1 MSEEFMKSIGS
12 FLPMILL
19 AVAMILVMVIP
30 QRKRDKKIQEM
41 LAGIK
46 VGDNIKTIGGVY
58 GKVVAV
64 KEDLITIET
73 GPEKAKIVFAKGAVS
88 TVEAS
93 DVENEELTEKK

>member
-1 MSEEFMKSIGS
+1 MSEQFMQSIGS

-30 QRKRDKKIQEM
+30 QRKRDKKIQQM
-41 LAGIK
+41 RAGIK
-46 VGDNIKTIGGVY
+46 VGDNIKTIGGIY

-88 TVEAS
+88 TVESAE
-93 DVENEELTEKK
+93 VENEELAEKK

>member
-1 MSEEFMKSIGS
+1 MSEQFMQSIGS
-12 FLPMILL
+12 FVPMILL

-30 QRKRDKKIQEM
+30 QKKRDKKIQEM

-46 VGDNIKTIGGVY
+46 VGDNIKTIGGIY

-73 GPEKAKIVFAKGAVS
+73 GPERAKIVFAKGAVS
-88 TVEAS
+88 TVEAA
-93 DVENEELTEKK
+93 DVENEELSEKK

>member
-1 MSEEFMKSIGS
+1 MSEQFMQSVGS
-12 FLPMILL
+12 YVPMIILV
-19 AVAMILVMVIP
+19 VAMILVMVIP
-30 QRKRDKKIQEM
+30 QRKRDKKVQEM

-46 VGDNIKTIGGVY
+46 VGDNIKTIGGIY

-88 TVEAS
+88 TVEAA
-93 DVENEELTEKK
+93 DVENEELAEKK

>member
-1 MSEEFMKSIGS
+1 MSEQFMQSIGT
-12 FLPMILL
+12 FVP
-19 AVAMILVMVIP
+19 MILVMVIP
-30 QRKRDKKIQEM
+30 QRKRDKKVQEM

-46 VGDNIKTIGGVY
+46 VGDNIKTIGGIY

-88 TVEAS
+88 TVEAA
-93 DVENEELTEKK
+93 DVENEELAEKK

>member
-1 MSEEFMKSIGS
+1 MSEQFMQSIGS
-12 FLPMILL
+12 YVPMIILV
-19 AVAMILVMVIP
+19 VAMILVMVIP
-30 QRKRDKKIQEM
+30 QRKRDKKVQEM

-46 VGDNIKTIGGVY
+46 VGDNIKTIGGIY

-88 TVEAS
+88 TVEAA
-93 DVENEELTEKK
+93 DVENEELAEKK